1 MLLWSGRI
9 ADRTVKDE
17 DTEGVRACNKLLFA
31 DDRYYS
37 TIIPLRDGVAIGL
50 PVR

>member
-1 MLLWSGRI
+1 MEPITLHS
-9 ADRTVKDE
+9 VEEKDK
-17 DTEGVRACNKLLFA
+17 DTEGVRAFNKLMFA

-50 PVR
+50 RVS